1 MSSKFHGS
9 LWEELLNDYGLR
21 QCDMT
26 TVRLEHYGTMIGVD
40 FHRDG
45 VMLFPLPCVGKLFV
59 GLIFSF
65 VSIYTFFCFAQFV
78 KLFFVALEDLDRKS
92 VV

>member
-1 MSSKFHGS
+1 M
-9 LWEELLNDYGLR
+9 NDYGLR
-21 QCDMT
+21 HHDIM

-45 VMLFPLPCVGKLFV
+45 VMLFPLPCVGKV
-59 GLIFSF
+59 
-65 VSIYTFFCFAQFV
+65 
-78 KLFFVALEDLDRKS
+78 DRKS